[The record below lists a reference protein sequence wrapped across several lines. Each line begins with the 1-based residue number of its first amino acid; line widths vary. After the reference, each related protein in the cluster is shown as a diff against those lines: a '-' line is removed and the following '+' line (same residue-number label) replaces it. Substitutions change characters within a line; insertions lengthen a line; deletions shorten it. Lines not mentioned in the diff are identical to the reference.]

1 MATVI
6 TSAYFTAQLFSKQF
20 FITSKEQ
27 QNASPFASATLHYSD
42 EKPFDQHT
50 PDFYFPLFLFVEF
63 FCIMGWIKVAENLLN
78 PFGDDHEDINVNQ
91 IINRNLQV
99 SE

>member
-20 FITSKEQ
+20 FITSKNSSLFE
-27 QNASPFASATLHYSD
+27 NATLHYSS
-42 EKPFDQHT
+42 EEPFDQHT
-50 PDFYFPLFLFVEF
+50 PDVYFPLFLFVEF